1 MTYDGEMT
9 MLEDGVD
16 RCRILL
22 ILKYDQ
28 LIPSSPLT
36 VGNAAI
42 GAEDNV
48 LKRANTL
55 VERLSGHRM
64 PCLGRHL
71 SPRRLSVGGSLAIIA
86 ALSLIAWAG
95 FILLLV
101 SML

>member
-1 MTYDGEMT
+1 MS
-9 MLEDGVD
+9 EDGVD

-28 LIPSSPLT
+28 LIPSPPLT

-48 LKRANTL
+48 LKRANAL

-64 PCLGRHL
+64 PCPGRHL
-71 SPRRLSVGGSLAIIA
+71 SPRRLPVGGSLAIIA
-86 ALSLIAWAG
+86 ALSLSAWAG